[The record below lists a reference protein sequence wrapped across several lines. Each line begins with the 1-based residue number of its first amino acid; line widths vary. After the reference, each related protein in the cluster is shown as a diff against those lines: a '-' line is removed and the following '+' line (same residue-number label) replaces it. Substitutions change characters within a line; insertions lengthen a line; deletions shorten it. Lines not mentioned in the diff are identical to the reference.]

1 MKILLAVDGS
11 ECGDAAVREVALRPW
26 PEGSEVRVI
35 SAMEPP
41 SVMAMPETWGPPTD
55 YYEMMEKATE
65 ARSTQAVQMALRRL
79 QEGGATVNVT
89 SEVIRGLPK
98 EVILQESERWGAD
111 LIVLGSHGYRG
122 LRRLWLGSVSQ
133 AVAAN
138 ARCSVLIVRRPEAES
153 SKTAH

>member
-11 ECGDAAVREVALRPW
+11 ECGEAAARHVARTPW
-26 PEGSEVRVI
+26 PEGSEVRIV

-55 YYEMMEKATE
+55 YYEMLEKATE
-65 ARSTQAVQMALRRL
+65 SRSRHAMERALRIL
-79 QEGGATVNVT
+79 QDAGSPLRVT
-89 SEVIRGLPK
+89 TEIIRGLPK
-98 EVILQESERWGAD
+98 EVILQEAERWQAG

-122 LRRLWLGSVSQ
+122 IKRLWLGSVSQ

-138 ARCSVLIVRRPEAES
+138 APCSVLIVRGTEC
-153 SKTAH
+153 

>member
-1 MKILLAVDGS
+1 
-11 ECGDAAVREVALRPW
+11 
-26 PEGSEVRVI
+26 
-35 SAMEPP
+35 
-41 SVMAMPETWGPPTD
+41 
-55 YYEMMEKATE
+55 MMEKATE

-79 QEGGATVNVT
+79 QEGGATAMVT

-98 EVILQESERWGAD
+98 EVILQEAERWGAD

-138 ARCSVLIVRRPEAES
+138 ARCSVLIVRRPEAEA